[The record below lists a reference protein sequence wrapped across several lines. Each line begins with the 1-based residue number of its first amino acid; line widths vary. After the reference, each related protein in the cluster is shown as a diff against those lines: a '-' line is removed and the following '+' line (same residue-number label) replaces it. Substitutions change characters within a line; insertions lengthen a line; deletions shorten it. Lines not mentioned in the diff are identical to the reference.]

1 MKSVKLRF
9 IRCNAHLTACSGRH
23 RLTFFC
29 KALFTTEMEIFL
41 LHLYIGKNVFD
52 DSMLVARSNNPF
64 FVFSKL
70 GSLKL
75 SLDAWNLISFWLCK
89 FLYTSLF
96 LSSHVQREL
105 SKEQMLEEVPLVTHR
120 QNASLLGFFFGIFH
134 ECTER
139 VLALVSGHKRTHAL
153 AGRRP
158 ASIFTAIICFQKSL
172 ICRRVT

>member
-9 IRCNAHLTACSGRH
+9 IRCSAHLTACSGRH

-89 FLYTSLF
+89 FLYASLF

-120 QNASLLGFFFGIFH
+120 QNASLLGFFLAFSMSVLNAFWPLLVDTSEHTLLPVEGPLASSLLSFVSK
-134 ECTER
+134 R
-139 VLALVSGHKRTHAL
+139 V
-153 AGRRP
+153 
-158 ASIFTAIICFQKSL
+158 
-172 ICRRVT
+172 